1 MHNLASRK
9 VLITGGSGFLGSH
22 LAMKVADHGGLPI
35 TVDITP
41 FPSDVSSDIKSSF
54 GIDVVS
60 YHVDITDAEHV
71 NLLFNSLAE
80 DGFMPDSIIN
90 NAAINPSIADTQGGR
105 FESYPIESWNR
116 EIAVGLTGA
125 FNVTQAFLRHALLS
139 CTKGNVVNVSSDLG
153 LIAPDH
159 SIYNDPDLPS
169 HEFSNFKPVTYSV
182 VKSGLIGLTKYT
194 ATYAPHL
201 IRSNAVCPAGIFN
214 NHSDDFVSRLSRLI
228 PLGRMASLD
237 DVSALIIFL
246 LSESSSYINGSSLS
260 VDGGRT
266 CW

>member
-1 MHNLASRK
+1 MHSLESRK

-22 LAMKVADHGGLPI
+22 IAMQVAAHGGLPI
-35 TVDITP
+35 TVDIAP
-41 FPSDVSSDIKSSF
+41 FSSDISTTIENSF
-54 GIDVVS
+54 GINVIS
-60 YHVDITDAEHV
+60 CNTDITVADQV
-71 NLLFNSLAE
+71 QSLFLRLSE
-80 DGFMPDSIIN
+80 DGLLPDSIIN
-90 NAAINPSIADTQGGR
+90 NAAINPSIDATQGGR
-105 FESYPIESWNR
+105 FESYPIESWNQ

-125 FNVTQAFLRHALLS
+125 FNVTQAFLRHTLS
-139 CTKGNVVNVSSDLG
+139 NSTKGNVVNVSSDLG

-159 SIYNDPDLPS
+159 SIYNDPDSPP
-169 HEFSNFKPVTYSV
+169 HQFTNFKPVTYSV

-201 IRSNAVCPAGIFN
+201 LRCNAICPAGIFN
-214 NHSDDFVSRLSRLI
+214 NHPEEFVARLTRLI

-237 DVSALIIFL
+237 DVSSLIIFL
-246 LSESSSYINGSSLS
+246 LSDSSSYINGSTLS